1 MCLHLW
7 CATPAF
13 VIRQWSERGRG
24 DTKAGLTPQSHV
36 FQRCWWRNLPS
47 GVSSLVSFAL
57 PAAADF
63 QYLASGFAA
72 EQMAR

>member
-13 VIRQWSERGRG
+13 VIRQRSERGRG
-24 DTKAGLTPQSHV
+24 DTKVGLTPQSHV
-36 FQRCWWRNLPS
+36 LQRCWW
-47 GVSSLVSFAL
+47 SSLLSFAL

-72 EQMAR
+72 EQLAR

>member
-13 VIRQWSERGRG
+13 VIRQRSEQGRG

-36 FQRCWWRNLPS
+36 FQRCCCRPVLVEKPPFWDEQS
-47 GVSSLVSFAL
+47 G
-57 PAAADF
+57 
-63 QYLASGFAA
+63 
-72 EQMAR
+72 